1 MSKHASLR
9 STLKDWMLPIAM
21 AGGVIFYNWIGYLQF
36 LSPYLIF
43 CMLTIT
49 YCRIRPSDF
58 KIGNFQLSLLT
69 AQMLMAAAAFF
80 ALMPF
85 SHTVATGVFI
95 CIFVPTAT
103 AAPVITGMLGGSV
116 THVAT
121 YSLVCN
127 LTVAIAGPVVLAAIG
142 DHPEMTF
149 MESFYRICSSVLP
162 LLLLPIITAFVLR
175 YSWRKAHDVLAEN
188 QTVSFYMWAV
198 ALFIVVGSSVS
209 FIIKNFALSKMP
221 EISSLVAGSAIAC
234 ALQFLI
240 GRKVGQ
246 HFGDKVTGG
255 QSLGQ
260 KNTVL
265 AIWLALTYLDPIAS
279 IAPAAYV
286 AWHNIVNSYQII
298 HYHKHHKSAR

>member
-127 LTVAIAGPVVLAAIG
+127 LTVAIARSGGAGRHRGPSGNDLHGVVL
-142 DHPEMTF
+142 P
-149 MESFYRICSSVLP
+149 Y
-162 LLLLPIITAFVLR
+162 LLL
-175 YSWRKAHDVLAEN
+175 
-188 QTVSFYMWAV
+188 
-198 ALFIVVGSSVS
+198 
-209 FIIKNFALSKMP
+209 
-221 EISSLVAGSAIAC
+221 SASA
-234 ALQFLI
+234 
-240 GRKVGQ
+240 
-246 HFGDKVTGG
+246 
-255 QSLGQ
+255 
-260 KNTVL
+260 
-265 AIWLALTYLDPIAS
+265 
-279 IAPAAYV
+279 APAS
-286 AWHNIVNSYQII
+286 HNHGLRAAVFLAKGS
-298 HYHKHHKSAR
+298 

>member
-1 MSKHASLR
+1 MGSHASLR

-21 AGGVIFYNWIGYLQF
+21 AGGVIFHNWIGYLQF

-58 KIGNFQLSLLT
+58 RIGAFQWSLLLT
-69 AQMLMAAAAFF
+69 QMTMAALALC

-85 SHTVATGVFI
+85 SHTVATGVFV

-149 MESFYRICSSVLP
+149 TESFCRICSSVLP
-162 LLLLPIITAFVLR
+162 LLLMPIVTASVLR
-175 YSWRKAHDVLAEN
+175 HTWRKACDTLADN
-188 QTVSFYMWAV
+188 QAISFYLWAI

-209 FIIKNFALSKMP
+209 FIIRNFSMSEMP
-221 EISSLVAGSAIAC
+221 EMTGLVLGSAIAC
-234 ALQFLI
+234 GLQFMA
-240 GRKVGQ
+240 GRKVGAR
-246 HFGDKVTGG
+246 FGDRMTGG

-286 AWHNIVNSYQII
+286 AWHNIVNSCQII
-298 HYHKHHKSAR
+298 HYHKHHKAG